1 MNDDRTPTPDTAS
14 AVKADDADS
23 ASDATSEAPPGSLD
37 DQAPQAPAEQA
48 GATDDEAAPL
58 HRRGIKS
65 YVLRAG
71 RMTQA
76 QTRGLEEVWPR
87 LGLTLDDGPQEPASL
102 FGRQAPL
109 VVEIGFGMG
118 GSLIEQAETHPETDF
133 IGIEVHAP
141 GVGKLLDEADK
152 RGLTNLRVYRE
163 DALRVLDE
171 CLPDAS
177 LDRLQLF
184 FPDPWPK
191 KKHHKRRIVQPA
203 FVELVRRCL
212 KPGGTLHM
220 ATDWEAYAEWMAE
233 VMTTA
238 PGYRNTAPAESAPY
252 VSRPDFRPLT
262 KFEAR
267 GERLGHGV
275 WDLIFARDA

>member
-1 MNDDRTPTPDTAS
+1 MTEPHDNVGNEEATA
-14 AVKADDADS
+14 KDS
-23 ASDATSEAPPGSLD
+23 GGPENS
-37 DQAPQAPAEQA
+37 
-48 GATDDEAAPL
+48 AAPL

-65 YVLRAG
+65 YVIRGG

-76 QTRGLEEVWPR
+76 QTRGLDAIWPR
-87 LGLTLDDGPQEPASL
+87 LGLSLADGLQDLDGL
-102 FGRQAPL
+102 FGRRASR

-118 GSLIEQAETHPETDF
+118 NSLIEQAESHPDTDF

-152 RGLTNLRVYRE
+152 RGLTNLRIYRE
-163 DALRVLDE
+163 DALAVLE
-171 CLPDAS
+171 QCLPEGSIDT
-177 LDRLQLF
+177 LQLF

-203 FVELVRRCL
+203 FVELIRTRL
-212 KPGGTLHM
+212 KPGGNFHL
-220 ATDWEAYAEWMAE
+220 ATDWEAYAQWMAE
-233 VMTTA
+233 LMDAT
-238 PGYRNTAPAESAPY
+238 PGFTNTAEASSAPY
-252 VSRPDFRPLT
+252 VPRPAFRPLT

-275 WDLIFARDA
+275 WDLIYQRTD

>member
-1 MNDDRTPTPDTAS
+1 MNDTDTPGPES
-14 AVKADDADS
+14 AD
-23 ASDATSEAPPGSLD
+23 
-37 DQAPQAPAEQA
+37 
-48 GATDDEAAPL
+48 APL
-58 HRRGIKS
+58 HRPGIKS

-71 RMTQA
+71 RMTTA

-87 LGLTLDDGPQEPASL
+87 LGLTLADGPLDLDAV
-102 FGRQAPL
+102 FGRRAPR
-109 VVEIGFGMG
+109 VVEVGFGMG
-118 GSLIEQAETHPETDF
+118 ASLIEQAEAHPETDY

-163 DALRVLDE
+163 DALAVLE
-171 CLPDAS
+171 QCIPAAS
-177 LDRLQLF
+177 LTTVQLF

-203 FVELVRRCL
+203 FVELVRTRL
-212 KPGGTLHM
+212 EPGGTLHM

-233 VMTTA
+233 VMAEA
-238 PGYRNTAPAESAPY
+238 PGYANIAEAETAPY
-252 VSRPDFRPLT
+252 VPRPDYRPLT
-262 KFEAR
+262 KFEVR

-275 WDLIFARDA
+275 WDLVHRRADA

>member
-1 MNDDRTPTPDTAS
+1 MTLSRHENPAS
-14 AVKADDADS
+14 TKGP
-23 ASDATSEAPPGSLD
+23 DATG
-37 DQAPQAPAEQA
+37 
-48 GATDDEAAPL
+48 APL

-71 RMTQA
+71 RATQA

-87 LGLTLDDGPQEPASL
+87 LGLTLADSRQDLHAL
-102 FGRQAPL
+102 FGRDAPR
-109 VVEIGFGMG
+109 VVEVGFGMG

-163 DALRVLDE
+163 DALAVLDQ
-171 CLPDAS
+171 CLPEAS
-177 LDRLQLF
+177 LATLQLF

-203 FVELVRRCL
+203 FVELVRTRL
-212 KPGGTLHM
+212 KLGGRFHL
-220 ATDWEAYAEWMAE
+220 ATDWAAYAEWMAD
-233 VMTTA
+233 VMEAA
-238 PGYRNTAPAESAPY
+238 PGFSNTATAETAPY
-252 VSRPDFRPLT
+252 VPHPDFRPLT
-262 KFEAR
+262 KFEVR
-267 GERLGHGV
+267 GEKLGHGV
-275 WDLIFARDA
+275 RDLIYRRLG

>member
-1 MNDDRTPTPDTAS
+1 MNDDRTPTPDTAPADPGHDAES
-14 AVKADDADS
+14 A
-23 ASDATSEAPPGSLD
+23 TP
-37 DQAPQAPAEQA
+37 
-48 GATDDEAAPL
+48 DEAAPL

-87 LGLTLDDGPQEPASL
+87 LGLSLADGPQDPATL

-118 GSLIEQAETHPETDF
+118 GSLIEQAETHPDTDF

-171 CLPDAS
+171 CLPEAS

-191 KKHHKRRIVQPA
+191 KKHHKRRIVQLP
-203 FVELVRRCL
+203 FVALVQRCL

-220 ATDWEAYAEWMAE
+220 ATDWQAYAEWMAE
-233 VMTTA
+233 VMAQA

-252 VSRPDFRPLT
+252 VPRPDFRPLT

-275 WDLIFARDA
+275 WDLIFAREA

>member
-1 MNDDRTPTPDTAS
+1 MPTS
-14 AVKADDADS
+14 I
-23 ASDATSEAPPGSLD
+23 G
-37 DQAPQAPAEQA
+37 APQV
-48 GATDDEAAPL
+48 PL

-71 RMTQA
+71 RMTAA

-87 LGLTLDDGPQEPASL
+87 LGLTLDDGRQDLDAV
-102 FGRQAPL
+102 FGRQAPR
-109 VVEIGFGMG
+109 VVEVGFGMG
-118 GSLIEQAETHPETDF
+118 ASLIEQAERHPETDF

-152 RGLTNLRVYRE
+152 RGLSNLRVYRE

-171 CLPDAS
+171 CLPEAS
-177 LDRLQLF
+177 IDTLQLF

-191 KKHHKRRIVQPA
+191 KKHHKRRILQPA
-203 FVELVRRCL
+203 FVELVRTRL
-212 KPGGTLHM
+212 KHGGTLHM
-220 ATDWEAYAEWMAE
+220 ATDWENYAEHMAE
-233 VMTTA
+233 VMSAA
-238 PGYRNTAPAESAPY
+238 PGFRNVASADTAPY
-252 VSRPDFRPLT
+252 VPRPEFRPLT

-275 WDLIFARDA
+275 WDLIFERCV

>member
-1 MNDDRTPTPDTAS
+1 MSSSVAS
-14 AVKADDADS
+14 
-23 ASDATSEAPPGSLD
+23 
-37 DQAPQAPAEQA
+37 PQ
-48 GATDDEAAPL
+48 APL

-71 RMTQA
+71 RMTTA

-87 LGLTLDDGPQEPASL
+87 LGLTLDEGRQDLDAL
-102 FGRQAPL
+102 FGRQAPR
-109 VVEIGFGMG
+109 VVEVGFGMG
-118 GSLIEQAETHPETDF
+118 SSLIEQAERHPETDF

-171 CLPDAS
+171 CLPEAS
-177 LDRLQLF
+177 IDTLQLF

-191 KKHHKRRIVQPA
+191 KKHHKRRILQPA
-203 FVELVRRCL
+203 FAELVRTRL
-212 KPGGTLHM
+212 QLGGTLHM
-220 ATDWEAYAEWMAE
+220 ATDWENYAEHMAE
-233 VMTTA
+233 VMATV
-238 PGYRNTAPAESAPY
+238 PGYRNVASEETFPY
-252 VSRPDFRPLT
+252 VPRPEFRPLT

-275 WDLIFARDA
+275 WDLIFERCR